1 MPCNNSLTYILYYD
15 KIVLKRYAIV
25 SNQFEKLKIPPIAL
39 LLIRMFT
46 NFGRD
51 VVSSDDLF
59 YNEAIEKPLSERE
72 VARVSVTEG
81 ACVTLSLC

>member
-1 MPCNNSLTYILYYD
+1 M
-15 KIVLKRYAIV
+15 
-25 SNQFEKLKIPPIAL
+25 L

-51 VVSSDDLF
+51 VVSSADLC
-59 YNEAIEKPLSERE
+59 YNEAIEKPPSERE

>member
-1 MPCNNSLTYILYYD
+1 M
-15 KIVLKRYAIV
+15 
-25 SNQFEKLKIPPIAL
+25 L

-51 VVSSDDLF
+51 VVSSADLC
-59 YNEAIEKPLSERE
+59 YNEAIEKPPSERE
-72 VARVSVTEG
+72 VACVSVTEG